1 MHSPVGDLS
10 ISEEDGAIVALDW
23 GWGSEQTQT
32 PLLEKTIGL
41 LNDYFDGE
49 DPDFTLPLIPHGTD
63 FLRKIWTAMR
73 QIPYGQT
80 VTYGELAEQV
90 GSSPRAVGRACGHN
104 PLPILIPCHRVL
116 GSDGKLGGYSG
127 EGGIET
133 KTALLRLEGVLL

>member
-1 MHSPVGDLS
+1 LTVK
-10 ISEEDGAIVALDW
+10 
-23 GWGSEQTQT
+23 T
-32 PLLEKTIGL
+32 PTL
-41 LNDYFDGE
+41 
-49 DPDFTLPLIPHGTD
+49 PLPLIPHGTD

>member
-49 DPDFTLPLIPHGTD
+49 DSDFTLPLIPHGTD
-63 FLRKIWTAMR
+63 FQRKIWTAMR

>member
-23 GWGSEQTQT
+23 GWGSEQTST

-41 LNDYFDGE
+41 LNDYFDGK
-49 DPDFTLPLIPHGTD
+49 DADFTLPLIPHGTD
-63 FLRKIWTAMR
+63 FQRKIWATMR

-80 VTYGELAEQV
+80 VTYGELAEKV

-104 PLPILIPCHRVL
+104 PLPIMIPCHRVL
-116 GSDGKLGGYSG
+116 GSEGKLGGYSG

-133 KTALLRLEGVLL
+133 KTALLRLEGVML